1 MTEIQSYE
9 EVLQTL
15 SEGSVRLSFDAFRD
29 IDWDNPANAIDPDA
43 DCWILPAVHPLGG
56 HSWYQELPAERQK
69 EIGLWMMAQM
79 MKVGLEF
86 ENLLIRGLMQFVY
99 DLPNGSPE
107 FRYVTH
113 EATEE
118 THHTQMFQE
127 FVNRTGIDAP
137 GMRGWTKTT
146 PLQLLIPAFARIFP
160 AGFFTMVLGGEEPID
175 HAQKMILR
183 SDWDMHPLVR
193 RITSIHVAEEARH
206 ISFAHRFLTENAGQ
220 LNWFSKGFLGIATP
234 LVYRLMCDMILT
246 PDRASCAKLGIPR
259 EVAKEVYWQNPQ
271 GRELLSET
279 FADLRMLAE
288 EMGLRGRVTRPLW
301 KVLGMGGRPARFRG
315 EVHERG
321 GHGRRAAATEA
332 A

>member
-1 MTEIQSYE
+1 MTEIQSYD
-9 EVLQTL
+9 EVLETL
-15 SEGSVRLSFDAFRD
+15 SEGSVRKHFDAFED
-29 IDWDNPANAIDPDA
+29 IDWDNPTHAIDPDD
-43 DCWILPAVHPLGG
+43 DCWILPLEHPLGG
-56 HSWYQELPAERQK
+56 HIWYRELPAERQK

-99 DLPNGSPE
+99 DLPNGAPE

-118 THHTQMFQE
+118 THHTQMFQQ

-146 PLQLLIPAFARIFP
+146 PLQLLIPAFARIHPSF
-160 AGFFTMVLGGEEPID
+160 FFTMVLGGEEPID
-175 HAQKMILR
+175 HAQKLILR
-183 SDWDMHPLVR
+183 SDWQMHPLVR

-206 ISFAHRFLTENAGQ
+206 ISFAHRYLTEKQDRMG
-220 LNWFSKGFLGIATP
+220 LISRSLLSVATP

-259 EVAKEVYWQNPQ
+259 EVIKEVYWNGPQ
-271 GRELLSET
+271 GAELLSET
-279 FADLRMLAE
+279 FSDLRMLAD
-288 EMGLRGRVTRPLW
+288 EMGLLNRVTRPVW
-301 KVLGMGGRPARFRG
+301 KLLGMGGRPSRYRG

-321 GHGRRAAATEA
+321 GHGRRGAQQAA
-332 A
+332 